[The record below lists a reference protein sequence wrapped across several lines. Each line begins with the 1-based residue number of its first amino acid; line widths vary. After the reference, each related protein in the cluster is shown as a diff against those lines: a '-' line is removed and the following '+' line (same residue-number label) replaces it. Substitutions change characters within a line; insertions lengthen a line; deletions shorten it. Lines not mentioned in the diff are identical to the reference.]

1 MWTIA
6 TFRPVALFSL
16 RPANATVSGGKT
28 LITPTP
34 FAIKMALLD
43 ATIRLWGR
51 EQGAAWWPQLRDL
64 EVAVVLPEHLLVVKT
79 FQRIL
84 RPQGLRDRWGT
95 GLKGPWGANIVYREY
110 VHFDPNASLQIA
122 VWDTHM
128 DAGMLPWAELFSQI
142 NYFGKRGG
150 FFQFVDVTMADTLDE
165 MLFTHLNKPSEAGF
179 DPRGLMQLLD
189 DCGPEM
195 TFAHADIYDTKHPR
209 LKINRPDGRLLNVV
223 VLPYAQTSAGRGFTA
238 YQRLRND

>member
-6 TFRPVALFSL
+6 EFRPVALFSL

-43 ATIRLWGR
+43 AAIRLWGR
-51 EQGAAWWPQLRDL
+51 DQGVVWWPQIRDL
-64 EVAVVLPEHLLVVKT
+64 AVAGTLPDQLLVVKT

-84 RPQGLRDRWGT
+84 RPQGLRDRLGT
-95 GLKGPWGANIVYREY
+95 GLFGPWGSNIVYREY
-110 VHFDPNASLQIA
+110 VQFDTSAAMQIA
-122 VWDTHM
+122 IQDMHP
-128 DAGMLPWAELFSQI
+128 DANALPWIDLFSQI

-150 FFQFVDVTMADTLDE
+150 FFQFVDAYTGDGLDDAV
-165 MLFTHLNKPSEAGF
+165 FTRLNEPAAGF

-195 TFAHADIYDTKHPR
+195 TFAHADIFDASQPR
-209 LKINRPDGRLLNVV
+209 LKINEPNGRVLNIV
-223 VLPYAQTSAGRGFTA
+223 VLPYAQISAGRSFTA
-238 YQRLRND
+238 YQRLERA

>member
-6 TFRPVALFSL
+6 EFRPVALFSL

-43 ATIRLWGR
+43 AAIRLWGR
-51 EQGAAWWPQLRDL
+51 DQGAEWWPQIRDL
-64 EVAVVLPEHLLVVKT
+64 AVAVALPDQLLVVKT

-84 RPQGLRDRWGT
+84 RPQGLRDRFGT
-95 GLKGPWGANIVYREY
+95 GLVGPWGANIVYREY
-110 VHFDPNASLQIA
+110 VQFDTSAAIQIA
-122 VWDTHM
+122 IQDMHT
-128 DAGMLPWAELFSQI
+128 DAEALPWIDLFSQI

-150 FFQFVDVTMADTLDE
+150 FFQFMGVYASEELDDAFTL
-165 MLFTHLNKPSEAGF
+165 LNEPSAGF

-195 TFAHADIYDTKHPR
+195 TFAHADIFDPAHPR
-209 LKINRPDGRLLNVV
+209 LNINEPNGRILNVV
-223 VLPYAQTSAGRGFTA
+223 VLPYAQASAGRNFTA
-238 YQRLRND
+238 YQRLEGA